1 MRRPLLVALFA
12 LSAAPLEAQ
21 LRDVT
26 DEVAPYG
33 RVRGEA
39 GFHLEYVHPEG
50 QFGQFVHDGFGVS
63 GYAGWALDRNAQIIL
78 GVEGGFVN
86 YGRESNTLP
95 LSPTLPGLYVD
106 LTTTNN
112 IATIGIPLRVEL
124 TRGVL
129 RPYLVGSVGLAYFWT
144 ETSASG
150 TSSAGDFAS
159 TTNYHDGTRNWTAG
173 GGLALRVKNGKNPL
187 SIDIGLRHVANGEVN
202 YLTPG
207 SIVDVGGGVTEIHP
221 TRSEANFTLYQV
233 GVSFGLR

>member
-1 MRRPLLVALFA
+1 MRPLL
-12 LSAAPLEAQ
+12 AASFLLCYATPASAQ

-26 DEVAPYG
+26 DEIAPLG
-33 RVRGEA
+33 RIRGQA
-39 GFHLEYVHPEG
+39 GLHLEYVRPEG
-50 QFGQFVHDGFGVS
+50 NFGNYVRDGFGAS
-63 GYAGWALDRNAQIIL
+63 GYAGVALDHHAQIIL
-78 GVEGGFVN
+78 GLEAGIVN

-95 LSPTLPGLYVD
+95 LSPTLPGLFVD

-112 IATIGIPLRVEL
+112 IVTVGIPLRVEL
-124 TRGVL
+124 TRGAL
-129 RPYLVGSVGLAYFWT
+129 RPYLAGSVGLAYFWT

-159 TTNYHDGTRNWTAG
+159 TTNFHDGTRNWTAG
-173 GGLALRVKNGKNPL
+173 GGLALRISNGKTPM
-187 SIDIGLRHVANGEVN
+187 SIDIGMRHVANGEVN

-233 GVSFGLR
+233 GMSFGLR

>member
-1 MRRPLLVALFA
+1 MRRLIATSAFLCYALPL
-12 LSAAPLEAQ
+12 SAQ

-26 DEVAPYG
+26 DELPLG
-33 RVRGEA
+33 RVRGQA
-39 GFHLEYVHPEG
+39 GIQLQYVKPEG
-50 QFGQFVHDGFGVS
+50 DFGNYVHDGFGAS
-63 GYAGWALDRNAQIIL
+63 GFVGAALDRNAQVVIGL
-78 GVEGGFVN
+78 EASVVN
-86 YGRESNTLP
+86 YGRISNTLP

-112 IATIGIPLRVEL
+112 IVTVGIPLRVEL
-124 TRGVL
+124 TRGPV

-159 TTNYHDGTRNWTAG
+159 TTNFHDGTRNWTAG
-173 GGLALRVKNGKNPL
+173 GGFAIKIKEGKNPL
-187 SIDIGLRHVANGEVN
+187 SIDVGMRHVANGEVN

-233 GVSFGLR
+233 GVVVGLR